1 MFLKEMMSSPRSL
14 ADALRVPPARV
25 ALAPVGPAPSVG
37 VAGVVG
43 EAAADGAVQPGGAG
57 GVLPARAGA
66 AGVAQVAGGSG
77 LGARAAGDHGARARP
92 ADRAR
97 GRRRARAAH
106 ADVGAAQAVVQG
118 VHDRPVLCRRNV

>member
-1 MFLKEMMSSPRSL
+1 MSSPWPL

-25 ALAPVGPAPSVG
+25 ALAPVGPAAAVG

-66 AGVAQVAGGSG
+66 AGVAQVA
-77 LGARAAGDHGARARP
+77 
-92 ADRAR
+92 
-97 GRRRARAAH
+97 
-106 ADVGAAQAVVQG
+106 
-118 VHDRPVLCRRNV
+118 